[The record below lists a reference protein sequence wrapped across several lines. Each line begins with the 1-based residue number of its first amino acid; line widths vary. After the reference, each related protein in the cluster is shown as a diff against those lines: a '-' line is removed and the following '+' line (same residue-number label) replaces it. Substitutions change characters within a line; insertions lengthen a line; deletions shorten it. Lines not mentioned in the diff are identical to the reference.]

1 MMHKNQQEN
10 CAPLFF
16 VLPAILWS
24 LGTEAYLL
32 AGSLHQVLFPRGQEG
47 LPGKNSNAVEQVE
60 RVEHSVPL
68 DSPPDE
74 EQMAR

>member
-16 VLPAILWS
+16 VLPAILWA